1 MAYDNWPAT
10 LPQYVLEQGFSENQ
24 PDQLLQTSM
33 EAGRPKSRRRY
44 SFNGSTFTV
53 SIAMT
58 KAQKVIFED
67 FFNDTLVGGSLPFT
81 WVHPIHQ
88 TAANF
93 QFRKP
98 PPKWSVRGEAH
109 IVSFGMER
117 VP

>member
-10 LPQYVLEQGFSENQ
+10 LPQYVLEQGYSESEA
-24 PDQLLQTSM
+24 DQLLQTQM
-33 EAGRPKSRRRY
+33 EAGRPKTRRRY
-44 SFNGSTFTV
+44 TTNNEVFTV
-53 SIAMT
+53 AVAMT

-67 FFNDTLVGGSLPFT
+67 FFDNTLVGGSLPFT
-81 WVHPIHQ
+81 WVHPVHQ

-98 PPKWSVRGEAH
+98 VPKWSVRGEAY
-109 IVSFGMER
+109 IVAFGMER